1 MTFEE
6 YYQQIGSPEDIES
19 AKAMYNSL
27 YGASEEK
34 PAMPEL
40 TQEQWEAMGKAK
52 GWGQASAQPTVQTG
66 TPVTEQRSS
75 TPPETSTAVQTPV
88 QTTPAA
94 SSNSMLQR
102 VRGIQKKT
110 KYEDF
115 ENLVKQYGND
125 GEISRADRQ
134 AMRKELGL
142 SRKQMRGIAKGL
154 NGGDSSALNAY
165 TKGLEKRSYIDNGKL
180 IIEGEGENFDPNAF
194 NTAYES
200 AKYKGTD
207 INSVANQYNQDVLN
221 WRKNA
226 TITYDPTKNAY
237 IASGFNNGE
246 AIDVTNSDWFK
257 NDIDRQRKAQ
267 LTAYREKVDAM
278 DSAGLAQ
285 NYGNAWGTSGLAAT
299 LGLNQKDLD
308 LFNGKVEGQTMSDED
323 KAAFKEKAAVALRQK
338 LDGMRKN
345 SEGGF
350 DFNGSI
356 QADQITKYLIE
367 QQKNDPNAY
376 SFLDTVSFAPGGR
389 YASAGK
395 TANAGGA
402 FNLLKQGGSLKE
414 KAKAFK
420 KGGAIQYAGG
430 GDALYGALDL
440 IPIVGTLKQGYEMA
454 TSDKPVSGSD
464 WASLGLSALG
474 DALMFTGIGA
484 GAGAALK
491 GASTVTKAGIKSM
504 ATVNKLNKANKTLK
518 AANAGA
524 KTASKELA
532 AAERA
537 WLNAPHGAQKAAA
550 LTAKNEKAAALA
562 AKNVEKTTAQ
572 ASVNALERA
581 KQIQAATRTRGLK
594 EIGQG
599 LKPTLK
605 PGWRNPLTAGW
616 KKTTLGAV
624 VGQTGR
630 NMGSVER
637 AAWEEYKQQAG
648 LMNEQPVED
657 TTPNVIP
664 GSAGSGS
671 STTYTPDVTYSPY
684 FSDQIL
690 IGGHKNGGI
699 LNMNKI
705 NYFQEGGAMAPQAA
719 PAAAPTQGG
728 QDIQAQVMQLV
739 QAAMS
744 GDQKATQ
751 AIQQIM
757 QAAQQGDQQ
766 AMQIAQMIQEVT
778 KQMQGQATAAKY
790 GSKLSYLKS
799 LRSGCPEGYEVSY
812 HKKGGV
818 LCKECVAK
826 SHDAANQT
834 INNTTES
841 VANNY
846 VVNRVNNA
854 ISGVQKQQA
863 QDETTS
869 IDIISLNKKG
879 GCLKKKLSCGKKMQE
894 GSKVDE
900 AKCGTKV
907 KAACGTK
914 ATMDKC
920 GSKLKKKLSCGKK
933 MQEGDK
939 IDEAKCGSKMKASC
953 GAKATMD
960 KCGGKAKKKC
970 LDGAKVVEDKCGG
983 KAKKKCLNGEVLENK
998 CGGKTK
1004 KKKCLNGGTLTLEAL
1019 QTAYKSLYA

>member
-52 GWGQASAQPTVQTG
+52 GWRQASTQPTVQTG
-66 TPVTEQRSS
+66 TPVTEQHSS

-110 KYEDF
+110 KYGDF
-115 ENLVKQYGND
+115 ENLVNQYGND
-125 GEISRADRQ
+125 GEISRADRR

-221 WRKNA
+221 WRKNT

-308 LFNGKVEGQTMSDED
+308 LFNGKVEGQTMSDKD

-350 DFNGSI
+350 DFNGNI

-389 YASAGK
+389 YASAGR

-414 KAKAFK
+414 KARAFK
-420 KGGAIQYAGG
+420 KGGAIQYASW
-430 GDALYGALDL
+430 GDALYGTLDL
-440 IPIVGTLKQGYEMA
+440 VPIVGTLKQGYEMA

-491 GASTVTKAGIKSM
+491 GAATTTRAGIKG
-504 ATVNKLNKANKTLK
+504 LNLMRKSAKAINT
-518 AANAGA
+518 A
-524 KTASKELA
+524 KKFKGTSK
-532 AAERA
+532 
-537 WLNAPHGAQKAAA
+537 GAAA
-550 LTAKNEKAAALA
+550 LHD
-562 AKNVEKTTAQ
+562 
-572 ASVNALERA
+572 A
-581 KQIQAATRTRGLK
+581 KQLRYEKLFNNQELKQGLQGLK
-594 EIGQG
+594 QG
-599 LKPTLK
+599 LKPNVK
-605 PGWRNPLTAGW
+605 PGWRNPLTDGW

-630 NMGSVER
+630 NMGSAER

-648 LMNEQPVED
+648 LMDEQPVED

-664 GSAGSGS
+664 GSASSGS

-841 VANNY
+841 GANNY

-863 QDETTS
+863 QDETTN

-960 KCGGKAKKKC
+960 KCGGKTKKKC

-1004 KKKCLNGGTLTLEAL
+1004 KKKCLNGGILTLEAL

>member
-1 MTFEE
+1 
-6 YYQQIGSPEDIES
+6 
-19 AKAMYNSL
+19 
-27 YGASEEK
+27 
-34 PAMPEL
+34 
-40 TQEQWEAMGKAK
+40 
-52 GWGQASAQPTVQTG
+52 
-66 TPVTEQRSS
+66 
-75 TPPETSTAVQTPV
+75 
-88 QTTPAA
+88 
-94 SSNSMLQR
+94 
-102 VRGIQKKT
+102 
-110 KYEDF
+110 
-115 ENLVKQYGND
+115 
-125 GEISRADRQ
+125 
-134 AMRKELGL
+134 
-142 SRKQMRGIAKGL
+142 
-154 NGGDSSALNAY
+154 
-165 TKGLEKRSYIDNGKL
+165 
-180 IIEGEGENFDPNAF
+180 
-194 NTAYES
+194 
-200 AKYKGTD
+200 
-207 INSVANQYNQDVLN
+207 
-221 WRKNA
+221 
-226 TITYDPTKNAY
+226 
-237 IASGFNNGE
+237 
-246 AIDVTNSDWFK
+246 
-257 NDIDRQRKAQ
+257 
-267 LTAYREKVDAM
+267 
-278 DSAGLAQ
+278 
-285 NYGNAWGTSGLAAT
+285 
-299 LGLNQKDLD
+299 
-308 LFNGKVEGQTMSDED
+308 
-323 KAAFKEKAAVALRQK
+323 
-338 LDGMRKN
+338 
-345 SEGGF
+345 
-350 DFNGSI
+350 
-356 QADQITKYLIE
+356 
-367 QQKNDPNAY
+367 
-376 SFLDTVSFAPGGR
+376 
-389 YASAGK
+389 
-395 TANAGGA
+395 
-402 FNLLKQGGSLKE
+402 
-414 KAKAFK
+414 
-420 KGGAIQYAGG
+420 
-430 GDALYGALDL
+430 
-440 IPIVGTLKQGYEMA
+440 MA

-491 GASTVTKAGIKSM
+491 GAATTTRAGIKG
-504 ATVNKLNKANKTLK
+504 LNLLRKSAKAINT
-518 AANAGA
+518 A
-524 KTASKELA
+524 KKFKGTSK
-532 AAERA
+532 
-537 WLNAPHGAQKAAA
+537 GTAA
-550 LTAKNEKAAALA
+550 LHD
-562 AKNVEKTTAQ
+562 
-572 ASVNALERA
+572 A
-581 KQIQAATRTRGLK
+581 KQLRYEKLFNNQELKQGLQSIK
-594 EIGQG
+594 QG
-599 LKPTLK
+599 LKPNVK
-605 PGWRNPLTAGW
+605 PGLRNPLNPAGW

-630 NMGSVER
+630 NMGSAER

-648 LMNEQPVED
+648 LMDEQPVED

-826 SHDAANQT
+826 SHDAA

-841 VANNY
+841 GANNY

-879 GCLKKKLSCGKKMQE
+879 GC
-894 GSKVDE
+894 
-900 AKCGTKV
+900 
-907 KAACGTK
+907 
-914 ATMDKC
+914 
-920 GSKLKKKLSCGKK
+920 LKKKLSCGKK

-983 KAKKKCLNGEVLENK
+983 KAKKKCLNGEVIENK

-1004 KKKCLNGGTLTLEAL
+1004 KKKCLNGGILTLEAL